1 MRKRSG
7 NSAAMGNSIGPV
19 EHMISFA
26 GDLRR
31 QAQQVTEP
39 ELASKLQ
46 SAAKQL
52 ETNALAKA
60 GITNPMIGKLL
71 DTFA

>member
-1 MRKRSG
+1 
-7 NSAAMGNSIGPV
+7 MGSSIGSV
-19 EHMISFA
+19 NHMISFA

-31 QAQQVTEP
+31 QAQKTEEP

-46 SAAKQL
+46 TAAKQL

-71 DTFA
+71 DTFV